1 MRGVGGLEI
10 LSGLRARFHGS
21 LRFKLLALALGPLL
35 VAVPILIGILA
46 GWGAVYYDRLLIT
59 KVQSDLA
66 VAHGYFEQVKEGVGR
81 RVETLAGSERLAR
94 TLRER
99 PGAAALGEHLR
110 EMRQQL
116 RVDFL
121 ILLDSNGRVRAA
133 SGGPALGSDYT
144 GWEVVR
150 RALSGHAETE
160 VDILDAARLAT
171 IDPALAERA
180 RTPLIATRNAQATER
195 SEETRGMVMHAAAPV
210 VSAAREGGASAG
222 VLVGGLLLN
231 KNLDIVDRIND
242 IVYPEGALPLGS
254 VGTAT
259 LFLDDVRIATNVR
272 LFENVRA
279 IGTRVSAAVRH
290 TALDLGRTWLDRA
303 FVVNDWYVSAYEP
316 IMDGRGRRVG
326 MLYVGFLEAPFQHA
340 RQLALAAVA
349 LLFVLTVVVAAFVS
363 LRLARHVSQPVE
375 RMHGTMSAIESGQT
389 EARVGAHLPDLA
401 EADEL
406 DELAAHFDR
415 LLDRL
420 AEQTEAL
427 QRWGRELDSKV
438 AERTQELALTNQTLR
453 SAQQRLVMSEKLAA
467 IGQLAAGVAHEVN
480 NPVAVIQGNLD
491 VLRETL
497 GNAAEPAMPEIRL
510 IQDQVFRIRLIV
522 TKLLQFARPA
532 EYAGYLEPVRLDQV
546 VQDSLVLVAHQMK
559 KASIVVIQE
568 MQATRTVSVNRNE
581 LQQVLINLIVNA
593 LQAMPGGGTLRLT
606 SGDREEGGIKGGFVA
621 VGDSGPGIAPEDRER
636 LFDPFFTTK
645 TSDGTGLGLWVSL
658 GLVQRYGGRI
668 DVASPRSGIPGTQ
681 GECPSSGGS
690 VFTVW
695 LPHETQAE
703 AQAA

>member
-1 MRGVGGLEI
+1 VGGLGI
-10 LSGLRARFHGS
+10 FTGIAARFRGS

-66 VAHGYFEQVKEGVGR
+66 VAHGYFDQVREGVGR

-94 TLRER
+94 ALRER
-99 PGAAALGEHLR
+99 PGAAALSELLR
-110 EMRQQL
+110 EMQQQL
-116 RVDFL
+116 KIDFL

-133 SGGPALGSDYT
+133 TGGPAIGSSYSE
-144 GWEVVR
+144 WEVVR

-160 VDILDAARLAT
+160 VDILDAVQLAV
-171 IDPALAERA
+171 IDPALTEKA
-180 RTPLIATRNAQATER
+180 RTPLIATRNAQVTQR
-195 SEETRGMVMHAAAPV
+195 NEETRGMVMHAAAPIASV
-210 VSAAREGGASAG
+210 TREGGASAG

-231 KNLDIVDRIND
+231 KNLEFVDRIND

-279 IGTRVSAAVRH
+279 IGTRVSAEVRH
-290 TALDLGRTWLDRA
+290 TVLDLGRTWLDRA

-316 IMDGRGRRVG
+316 VIDSRGKRVG
-326 MLYVGFLEAPFQHA
+326 MLYVGFLEGPFQHA

-349 LLFVLTVVVAAFVS
+349 LLFVLTVAVAAFVS
-363 LRLARHVSQPVE
+363 LRLARHVSRPVE

-389 EARVGAHLPDLA
+389 EARVGTHLPDLA
-401 EADEL
+401 GADEL
-406 DELAAHFDR
+406 AELAAHFDR

-420 AEQTEAL
+420 ETQTDAL
-427 QRWGRELDSKV
+427 QRWGSELDSKV
-438 AERTQELALTNQTLR
+438 AERTQELAAANQTLR

-467 IGQLAAGVAHEVN
+467 IGQLAAGVAHEIN

-497 GNAAEPAMPEIRL
+497 GDAADPAMPEIRL

-559 KASIVVIQE
+559 KTSVAVMQE
-568 MQATRTVSVNRNE
+568 MHATRPVSVNRNE
-581 LQQVLINLIVNA
+581 LQQVLINLFVNA
-593 LQAMPGGGTLRLT
+593 LQAMPEGGTLLLA
-606 SGDREEGGIKGGFVA
+606 SGDREEGGVRGGFVSVA
-621 VGDSGPGIAPEDRER
+621 DSGPGIAPHDRER

-668 DVASPRSGIPGTQ
+668 DVDCPPG
-681 GECPSSGGS
+681 GGS

-695 LPHETQAE
+695 LPNE
-703 AQAA
+703 AQAETAAAGTA

>member
-1 MRGVGGLEI
+1 VGGLGI
-10 LSGLRARFHGS
+10 FTGIAARFRGS

-66 VAHGYFEQVKEGVGR
+66 VAHGYFDQVREGVGR

-94 TLRER
+94 ALRER
-99 PGAAALGEHLR
+99 PGAAALSELLR
-110 EMRQQL
+110 EMQQQL
-116 RVDFL
+116 KIDFL

-133 SGGPALGSDYT
+133 TGGPAPGSSYAE
-144 GWEVVR
+144 WEVVR

-160 VDILDAARLAT
+160 VDILDAVQLAV
-171 IDPALAERA
+171 IDPALTEKA
-180 RTPLIATRNAQATER
+180 RTPLIATRNAQATQR
-195 SEETRGMVMHAAAPV
+195 NEETRGMVMHAAAPIASV
-210 VSAAREGGASAG
+210 IREGGASAG

-231 KNLDIVDRIND
+231 KNLEFVDRIND

-279 IGTRVSAAVRH
+279 IGTRVSAEVRH
-290 TALDLGRTWLDRA
+290 TVLDLGRTWLDRA

-316 IMDGRGRRVG
+316 VIDSRGKRVG
-326 MLYVGFLEAPFQHA
+326 MLYVGFLEGPFQHA

-349 LLFVLTVVVAAFVS
+349 LLFVLTVAVAAFVS

-389 EARVGAHLPDLA
+389 AARVGIDLPDLA
-401 EADEL
+401 DADEL
-406 DELAAHFDR
+406 AELAAHFDR

-420 AEQTEAL
+420 AAQTDAL
-427 QRWGRELDSKV
+427 QRWGSELDSKV
-438 AERTQELALTNQTLR
+438 AERTQELATANQTLR
-453 SAQQRLVMSEKLAA
+453 SAQQRLVMAEKLAA
-467 IGQLAAGVAHEVN
+467 IGQLAAGVAHEIN

-497 GNAAEPAMPEIRL
+497 GDAAEPAMPEIRL

-559 KASIVVIQE
+559 KTSVAVMQE
-568 MQATRTVSVNRNE
+568 MHATRPVSVNRNE

-593 LQAMPGGGTLRLT
+593 LQAMPEGGTLLLA
-606 SGDREEGGIKGGFVA
+606 SGDREEGGISGGFVA

-668 DVASPRSGIPGTQ
+668 DSA
-681 GECPSSGGS
+681 CPPTGGS

-695 LPHETQAE
+695 LPNETQAE
-703 AQAA
+703 VATA

>member
-1 MRGVGGLEI
+1 VRGVGGLGI
-10 LSGLRARFHGS
+10 FARLGARFRGS

-66 VAHGYFEQVKEGVGR
+66 VAHGYFDQVKEGVGR

-94 TLRER
+94 ALRER
-99 PGAAALGEHLR
+99 PGAAALGELLR
-110 EMRQQL
+110 EMQQQL
-116 RVDFL
+116 KIDFL
-121 ILLDSNGRVRAA
+121 ILLDGNGQVRAA
-133 SGGPALGSDYT
+133 SAGPAPGRDYST
-144 GWEVVR
+144 WTIAR
-150 RALSGHAETE
+150 RALAGHAETE
-160 VDILDAARLAT
+160 VDILDAAQLAA
-171 IDPALAERA
+171 IDPALSERA
-180 RTPLIATRNAQATER
+180 RTPLIATRNAQATQR
-195 SEETRGMVMHAAAPV
+195 KEETSGMVMHAAAPID
-210 VSAAREGGASAG
+210 SSLREGGTSAG

-231 KNLDIVDRIND
+231 KNLDFVDRIND
-242 IVYPEGALPLGS
+242 IVYPDGALPLGS
-254 VGTAT
+254 LGTAT

-290 TALDLGRTWLDRA
+290 TVLDLGRTWLDRA

-316 IMDGRGRRVG
+316 IIDSRGKRVG
-326 MLYVGFLEAPFQHA
+326 MLYVGYLEAPFQHA

-349 LLFVLTVVVAAFVS
+349 LLFVLTVIAAAFVS
-363 LRLARHVSQPVE
+363 LRLARHVSQPVT
-375 RMHGTMSAIESGQT
+375 RMHSTMNAIESGRV
-389 EARVGAHLPDLA
+389 EARVGADLA
-401 EADEL
+401 DPADADEL
-406 DELAAHFDR
+406 AELAAHFDR

-420 AEQTEAL
+420 AEQTDAL

-438 AERTQELALTNQTLR
+438 AERTEELAAANQTLR

-467 IGQLAAGVAHEVN
+467 IGQLAAGVAHEIN

-497 GNAAEPAMPEIRL
+497 GAAAEPAMGEIRL

-532 EYAGYLEPVRLDQV
+532 EYAGYLEPVNLDQV
-546 VQDSLVLVAHQMK
+546 VQDSLVLVAHQTK
-559 KASIVVIQE
+559 KSSVEVVQE
-568 MQATRTVSVNRNE
+568 MHATRPVTINRNE

-593 LQAMPGGGTLRLT
+593 LQAMPEGGALLLV
-606 SGDREEGGIKGGFVA
+606 SGDRDENGISGGFVA
-621 VGDSGPGIAPEDRER
+621 VADSGPGIAPQDRER

-668 DVASPRSGIPGTQ
+668 DVD
-681 GECPSSGGS
+681 CPPSGGS

-695 LPHETQAE
+695 LPNETPAN
-703 AQAA
+703 

>member
-1 MRGVGGLEI
+1 MRRVGGLGI
-10 LSGLRARFHGS
+10 LSGIAARFRGS

-46 GWGAVYYDRLLIT
+46 GWAAVYYDRLLIT

-66 VAHGYFEQVKEGVGR
+66 VAHGYMEQVKEGVGR
-81 RVETLAGSERLAR
+81 RVETLAVSERLAR
-94 TLRER
+94 ALRER
-99 PGAAALGEHLR
+99 WGAAALGELLR
-110 EMRQQL
+110 EMQQ
-116 RVDFL
+116 RRKVDFL
-121 ILLDSNGRVRAA
+121 ILLDSSGRVQAA
-133 SGGPALGSDYT
+133 SGGPAPGSAYIE
-144 GWEVVR
+144 WEVVR
-150 RALSGHAETE
+150 RALAGHAEAE
-160 VDILDAARLAT
+160 VDILDPAQLDAIDLALT
-171 IDPALAERA
+171 AKA
-180 RTPLIATRNAQATER
+180 RTPLIATRNAQFTR
-195 SEETRGMVMHAAAPV
+195 RDEETRGMVIHAAAPV
-210 VSAAREGGASAG
+210 GFSAREGGGGSH

-231 KNLDIVDRIND
+231 KNLEFVDRINE
-242 IVYPEGALPLGS
+242 IVYPDGALPLGS
-254 VGTAT
+254 LGTAT

-279 IGTRVSAAVRH
+279 IGTRVSAAVRY
-290 TALDLGRTWLDRA
+290 TVLEQGRTWLDRA

-316 IMDGRGRRVG
+316 IADSRGKRVG
-326 MLYVGFLEAPFQHA
+326 MLYVGFLEQPFQQA
-340 RQLALAAVA
+340 RWLALGAVA
-349 LLFVLTVVVAAFVS
+349 LLFVLTVAVAAFVS
-363 LRLARHVSQPVE
+363 LRLARHVSRPVE

-389 EARVGAHLPDLA
+389 EARVGAHLPDLVG
-401 EADEL
+401 EDEL
-406 DELAAHFDR
+406 AELAAHFDR

-420 AEQTEAL
+420 ELQTDAL
-427 QRWGRELDSKV
+427 QRWASELDSKV
-438 AERTQELALTNQTLR
+438 AERTQELAAANQTLR

-467 IGQLAAGVAHEVN
+467 IGQLAAGVAHEIN

-497 GNAAEPAMPEIRL
+497 GDAAEPALPEIRL

-532 EYAGYLEPVRLDQV
+532 EYVGYLEPVRLDQV

-559 KASIVVIQE
+559 KTNVAVMQE
-568 MQATRTVSVNRNE
+568 MHATRPVTVNRNE

-593 LQAMPGGGTLRLT
+593 LQAMPEGGTLRLA
-606 SGDREEGGIKGGFVA
+606 SGDREEGGVKGGFVA

-668 DVASPRSGIPGTQ
+668 AVACPPG
-681 GECPSSGGS
+681 GGS

-695 LPHETQAE
+695 LPNE
-703 AQAA
+703 AATV

>member
-1 MRGVGGLEI
+1 MRGVGSLGI
-10 LSGLRARFHGS
+10 LARIGARFRSS

-66 VAHGYFEQVKEGVGR
+66 VAHGYFDQVKEGVGR

-94 TLRER
+94 ALRER
-99 PGAAALGEHLR
+99 PDTAALGELLR
-110 EMRQQL
+110 EMQQQL
-116 RVDFL
+116 KIDFL
-121 ILLDSNGRVRAA
+121 ILLDGNGQVRAA
-133 SGGPALGSDYT
+133 SNGPAPGRDYST
-144 GWEVVR
+144 WPIAR
-150 RALSGHAETE
+150 RALAGHAETE
-160 VDILDAARLAT
+160 VDILDAAQLAA
-171 IDPALAERA
+171 IDPTLTEKA
-180 RTPLIATRNAQATER
+180 RTPLIATRNAQVTQR
-195 SEETRGMVMHAAAPV
+195 KEETGGMVMHAAAPI
-210 VSAAREGGASAG
+210 ATGTRAGDAG

-231 KNLDIVDRIND
+231 KNLDFVDRIND

-254 VGTAT
+254 LGTAT

-290 TALDLGRTWLDRA
+290 TVLDLGHTWLDRA

-316 IMDGRGRRVG
+316 IIDSHGKRVG
-326 MLYVGFLEAPFQHA
+326 MLYVGFLEEPFQHA
-340 RQLALAAVA
+340 RQLALAAVG
-349 LLFVLTVVVAAFVS
+349 LLFVLAVIVAAFVS
-363 LRLARHVSQPVE
+363 LRLARHVAHPVE
-375 RMHGTMSAIESGQT
+375 RMHGTMSAIESGQAA
-389 EARVGAHLPDLA
+389 ARVGLPHPA

-406 DELAAHFDR
+406 AELAAHFDR

-438 AERTQELALTNQTLR
+438 AERTKELAAANQTLR

-467 IGQLAAGVAHEVN
+467 IGQLAAGVAHEIN

-497 GNAAEPAMPEIRL
+497 GAAAEPAMDEIRL

-532 EYAGYLEPVRLDQV
+532 EYVGYLEPVRLDQV

-559 KASIVVIQE
+559 KTSVAVTQE
-568 MQATRTVSVNRNE
+568 MQATRTVTTNRNE
-581 LQQVLINLIVNA
+581 LQQVLINLMVNA
-593 LQAMPGGGTLRLT
+593 LQAMPEGGTLRLIT
-606 SGDREEGGIKGGFVA
+606 GDREENGVSGGFVA
-621 VGDSGPGIAPEDRER
+621 VADSGPGIAPQDRER

-645 TSDGTGLGLWVSL
+645 TSDGTGLGLWVSHD
-658 GLVQRYGGRI
+658 LVQRYGGRI
-668 DVASPRSGIPGTQ
+668 DVD
-681 GECPSSGGS
+681 CPPSGGS

-695 LPHETQAE
+695 LPNDAV
-703 AQAA
+703 AA

>member
-1 MRGVGGLEI
+1 VLGVGGLGI
-10 LSGLRARFHGS
+10 FTGIAARFRGS

-66 VAHGYFEQVKEGVGR
+66 VAHGYFDQVREGVGR

-94 TLRER
+94 ALRER
-99 PGAAALGEHLR
+99 PAAAALSELLR
-110 EMRQQL
+110 EMQQQL
-116 RVDFL
+116 KIDFL

-133 SGGPALGSDYT
+133 TGRLAPGSGYAQ
-144 GWEVVR
+144 WEVVR
-150 RALSGHAETE
+150 RALAGHAETE
-160 VDILDAARLAT
+160 VDILDAVQLAV
-171 IDPALAERA
+171 IDPALTEKA
-180 RTPLIATRNAQATER
+180 RTPLIATRNAQATQR
-195 SEETRGMVMHAAAPV
+195 NEETRGMVMHAAAPIASV
-210 VSAAREGGASAG
+210 TRDGSASAG

-231 KNLDIVDRIND
+231 KNLEFVDRIND

-279 IGTRVSAAVRH
+279 IGTRVSAEVRH
-290 TALDLGRTWLDRA
+290 TVLDLGRTWLDRA

-316 IMDGRGRRVG
+316 VIDSRGKRVG
-326 MLYVGFLEAPFQHA
+326 MLYVGFLEGPFQHA

-349 LLFVLTVVVAAFVS
+349 LLFVLTVAVAAFVS

-389 EARVGAHLPDLA
+389 EARVGTHLPDLVG
-401 EADEL
+401 ADEL
-406 DELAAHFDR
+406 AELAAHFDR

-420 AEQTEAL
+420 EAQTDAL
-427 QRWGRELDSKV
+427 QRWGSELDSKV
-438 AERTQELALTNQTLR
+438 AERTQELATANQTLR

-467 IGQLAAGVAHEVN
+467 IGQLAAGVAHEIN

-497 GNAAEPAMPEIRL
+497 GDAAEPAMPEIRL

-559 KASIVVIQE
+559 KTSVAVMQE
-568 MQATRTVSVNRNE
+568 MHATRPVSVNRNE

-593 LQAMPGGGTLRLT
+593 LQAMPAGGTLLLA
-606 SGDREEGGIKGGFVA
+606 SGDREESGIKGGFVA
-621 VGDSGPGIAPEDRER
+621 VADSGPGITPEDRER

-668 DVASPRSGIPGTQ
+668 DAA
-681 GECPSSGGS
+681 CPPAGGS

-695 LPHETQAE
+695 LPNETPAE
-703 AQAA
+703 AAAA

>member
-1 MRGVGGLEI
+1 VRRVGSLGI
-10 LSGLRARFHGS
+10 FTGIAARFRGS

-66 VAHGYFEQVKEGVGR
+66 VAHGYFDQVREGVGR

-94 TLRER
+94 ALRER
-99 PGAAALGEHLR
+99 PGPAALSELLR
-110 EMRQQL
+110 EMQQQL
-116 RVDFL
+116 KIDFL

-133 SGGPALGSDYT
+133 TGGPAIGSTYS

-160 VDILDAARLAT
+160 VDILDAVQLAV
-171 IDPALAERA
+171 IDPALTEKA
-180 RTPLIATRNAQATER
+180 RTPLIATRNAQATQR
-195 SEETRGMVMHAAAPV
+195 NEETRGMVMHAAAPIASV
-210 VSAAREGGASAG
+210 TREGGAGAG

-231 KNLDIVDRIND
+231 KNLEFVDRIND

-254 VGTAT
+254 LGTAT

-279 IGTRVSAAVRH
+279 IGTRVSAEVRN
-290 TALDLGRTWLDRA
+290 TVLEQGRTWLDRA

-316 IMDGRGRRVG
+316 VVDSRGKRVG
-326 MLYVGFLEAPFQHA
+326 MLYVGFLEGPFQHA
-340 RQLALAAVA
+340 RQLTLAAVA
-349 LLFVLTVVVAAFVS
+349 LLFVLTVAIAAFVS
-363 LRLARHVSQPVE
+363 LRLARHVSRPVE

-389 EARVGAHLPDLA
+389 EARVGTHLPDLA
-401 EADEL
+401 GADEL
-406 DELAAHFDR
+406 AELAAHFDR

-420 AEQTEAL
+420 EAQTDAL
-427 QRWGRELDSKV
+427 QRWGSELDGKV
-438 AERTQELALTNQTLR
+438 AERTQELATANQTLR

-467 IGQLAAGVAHEVN
+467 IGQLAAGVAHEIN

-497 GNAAEPAMPEIRL
+497 GEAAEPAMPEIRL

-532 EYAGYLEPVRLDQV
+532 EYAGYLEPVALDQV

-559 KASIVVIQE
+559 KTNVAVVQE
-568 MQATRTVSVNRNE
+568 LHATRPVSVNRNE
-581 LQQVLINLIVNA
+581 LQQVLINLMVNA
-593 LQAMPGGGTLRLT
+593 LQAMPEGGTLRLA
-606 SGDREEGGIKGGFVA
+606 SGDREEGGIRGGYVA
-621 VGDSGPGIAPEDRER
+621 VGDSGPGITPEDRER

-668 DVASPRSGIPGTQ
+668 DV
-681 GECPSSGGS
+681 ECPSSGGS

-695 LPHETQAE
+695 LPNET
-703 AQAA
+703 AAGAGAA

>member
-1 MRGVGGLEI
+1 VGSLGI
-10 LSGLRARFHGS
+10 FTGIAARFRGS

-66 VAHGYFEQVKEGVGR
+66 VAHGYFDQVREGVGR

-94 TLRER
+94 ALRER
-99 PGAAALGEHLR
+99 PSAAALSELLR
-110 EMRQQL
+110 EMQQQL
-116 RVDFL
+116 KIDFL

-133 SGGPALGSDYT
+133 TGGPAIGSTYS

-160 VDILDAARLAT
+160 VDILDAVQLAV
-171 IDPALAERA
+171 IDPALTEKA
-180 RTPLIATRNAQATER
+180 RTPLIATRNAQATQR
-195 SEETRGMVMHAAAPV
+195 NEETRGMVMQAAAPIASV
-210 VSAAREGGASAG
+210 TREGGAGAG

-231 KNLDIVDRIND
+231 KNLEFVDRIND

-254 VGTAT
+254 LGTAT

-279 IGTRVSAAVRH
+279 IGTRVSAEVRN
-290 TALDLGRTWLDRA
+290 TVLEQGRTWLDRA

-316 IMDGRGRRVG
+316 VVDSRGKRVG
-326 MLYVGFLEAPFQHA
+326 MLYVGFLEGPFQHA
-340 RQLALAAVA
+340 RQLTLAAVA
-349 LLFVLTVVVAAFVS
+349 LLFVLTVAIAAFVS
-363 LRLARHVSQPVE
+363 LRLARHVSRPVE

-389 EARVGAHLPDLA
+389 EARVGTHLPDLA
-401 EADEL
+401 GADEL
-406 DELAAHFDR
+406 AELAAHFDR

-420 AEQTEAL
+420 EAQTDAL
-427 QRWGRELDSKV
+427 QRWGSELDGKV
-438 AERTQELALTNQTLR
+438 AERTQELATANQTLR

-467 IGQLAAGVAHEVN
+467 IGQLAAGVAHEIN

-497 GNAAEPAMPEIRL
+497 GEAAEPAMPEIRL

-532 EYAGYLEPVRLDQV
+532 EYAGYLEPVALDQV

-559 KASIVVIQE
+559 KTNVAVVQE
-568 MQATRTVSVNRNE
+568 LHATRPVSVNRNE
-581 LQQVLINLIVNA
+581 LQQVLINLMVNA
-593 LQAMPGGGTLRLT
+593 LQAMPEGGTLRLA
-606 SGDREEGGIKGGFVA
+606 SGDREEGGIRGGYVA
-621 VGDSGPGIAPEDRER
+621 VGDSGPGITPEDRER

-668 DVASPRSGIPGTQ
+668 DV
-681 GECPSSGGS
+681 ECPSSGGS

-695 LPHETQAE
+695 LPNETAAE
-703 AQAA
+703 AGSA

>member
-1 MRGVGGLEI
+1 MRGVGGLGI
-10 LSGLRARFHGS
+10 FRGIAARFRGS

-35 VAVPILIGILA
+35 VAVPILIGILV

-66 VAHGYFEQVKEGVGR
+66 VAHGYFDQVKEGVGR
-81 RVETLAGSERLAR
+81 RVESLAGSERLAR
-94 TLRER
+94 ALRER
-99 PGAAALGEHLR
+99 PGAAALSELLR
-110 EMRQQL
+110 EMQQQL
-116 RVDFL
+116 RIDFL
-121 ILLDSNGRVRAA
+121 ILLDGNGRVRAA
-133 SGGPALGSDYT
+133 TGGPVPGSSYAE
-144 GWEVVR
+144 WEIVR
-150 RALSGHAETE
+150 RALAGHAETE
-160 VDILDAARLAT
+160 VDILDAVQLAV
-171 IDPALAERA
+171 IDPTLTEKA
-180 RTPLIATRNAQATER
+180 RTPLIATRNAQATQR
-195 SEETRGMVMHAAAPV
+195 NEETRGMVMHAAAPIAS
-210 VSAAREGGASAG
+210 VSREGGAG

-231 KNLDIVDRIND
+231 KNLEFVDRIND
-242 IVYPEGALPLGS
+242 IVYPEGSLPLGS

-290 TALDLGRTWLDRA
+290 TVLDEGRTWLDRA

-316 IMDGRGRRVG
+316 IKDSFGRRVG
-326 MLYVGFLEAPFQHA
+326 MLYVGYLEEPFQHA
-340 RQLALAAVA
+340 RQLTLAAVA
-349 LLFVLTVVVAAFVS
+349 LLFVLTVVAAAFVS
-363 LRLARHVSQPVE
+363 LRLARHVSQPVA
-375 RMHGTMSAIESGQT
+375 RMHGTMSAIESGET
-389 EARVGAHLPDLA
+389 EARVGKHPPDLA
-401 EADEL
+401 GEDEL
-406 DELAAHFDR
+406 AELAAHFDR

-420 AEQTEAL
+420 AAQTEAL
-427 QRWGRELDSKV
+427 QRWGSELDGKV
-438 AERTQELALTNQTLR
+438 AERTQELAAANQTLR

-467 IGQLAAGVAHEVN
+467 IGQLAAGVAHEIN

-497 GNAAEPAMPEIRL
+497 GDAAEPAMAEIRL

-532 EYAGYLEPVRLDQV
+532 EYAGYLEPVVLDQV

-559 KASIVVIQE
+559 KTSVAVMQE
-568 MQATRTVSVNRNE
+568 LHATRPVTVNRNE
-581 LQQVLINLIVNA
+581 LQQVLINLMVNA
-593 LQAMPGGGTLRLT
+593 LQAMPEGGTLLLA
-606 SGDREEGGIKGGFVA
+606 SGDREEGGVRGGFVA
-621 VGDSGPGIAPEDRER
+621 VGDSGPGIAAEIRER

-668 DVASPRSGIPGTQ
+668 DV
-681 GECPSSGGS
+681 ECPSSGGS

-695 LPHETQAE
+695 LPNE

>member
-1 MRGVGGLEI
+1 MRGVGGLGI
-10 LSGLRARFHGS
+10 FRGIAARFRGS

-35 VAVPILIGILA
+35 VAVPILIGILV

-66 VAHGYFEQVKEGVGR
+66 VAHGYFDQVKEGVGR
-81 RVETLAGSERLAR
+81 RVESLAGSERLAR
-94 TLRER
+94 ALRER
-99 PGAAALGEHLR
+99 PGAAALSELLR
-110 EMRQQL
+110 EMQQQL
-116 RVDFL
+116 RIDFL
-121 ILLDSNGRVRAA
+121 ILLDGNGRVRAA
-133 SGGPALGSDYT
+133 TGGPVPGSSYAE
-144 GWEVVR
+144 WEIVR
-150 RALSGHAETE
+150 RALAGHAETE
-160 VDILDAARLAT
+160 VDILDAVQLAV
-171 IDPALAERA
+171 IDPTLTEKA
-180 RTPLIATRNAQATER
+180 RTPLIATRNAQATQR
-195 SEETRGMVMHAAAPV
+195 NEETRGMVMHAAAPIAS
-210 VSAAREGGASAG
+210 VSREGGAG

-231 KNLDIVDRIND
+231 KNLEFVDRIND
-242 IVYPEGALPLGS
+242 IVYPEGSLPLGS

-290 TALDLGRTWLDRA
+290 TVLDEGRTWLDRA

-316 IMDGRGRRVG
+316 IKDSFGRRVG
-326 MLYVGFLEAPFQHA
+326 MLYVGYLEEPFQHA
-340 RQLALAAVA
+340 RQLTLAAVA
-349 LLFVLTVVVAAFVS
+349 LLFVLTVVAAAFVS
-363 LRLARHVSQPVE
+363 LRLARHVSQPVA
-375 RMHGTMSAIESGQT
+375 RMHGTMSAIESGET
-389 EARVGAHLPDLA
+389 EARVGKHPPDLA
-401 EADEL
+401 GEDEL
-406 DELAAHFDR
+406 AELAAHFDR

-420 AEQTEAL
+420 AAQTEAL
-427 QRWGRELDSKV
+427 QRWGSELDGKV
-438 AERTQELALTNQTLR
+438 AERTQELAAANQTLR

-467 IGQLAAGVAHEVN
+467 IGQLAAGVAHEIN

-497 GNAAEPAMPEIRL
+497 GDAAEPAMPEIRL

-532 EYAGYLEPVRLDQV
+532 EYAGYLEPVALDQV

-559 KASIVVIQE
+559 KTSVAVMQE
-568 MQATRTVSVNRNE
+568 LHATRPVTVNRNE
-581 LQQVLINLIVNA
+581 LQQVLINLMVNA
-593 LQAMPGGGTLRLT
+593 LQAMPEGGTLLLA
-606 SGDREEGGIKGGFVA
+606 SGDREEGGVRGGFVA
-621 VGDSGPGIAPEDRER
+621 VGDSGPGIAAEIRER

-668 DVASPRSGIPGTQ
+668 DV
-681 GECPSSGGS
+681 ECPSSGGS

-695 LPHETQAE
+695 LPNE

>member
-1 MRGVGGLEI
+1 MRGVGGLGI
-10 LSGLRARFHGS
+10 LARLGARFRNS
-21 LRFKLLALALGPLL
+21 LRFRLLALALGPLL

-66 VAHGYFEQVKEGVGR
+66 VAHGYFNQVKEGVGR

-94 TLRER
+94 ALRER
-99 PGAAALGEHLR
+99 PDTAALVELLR
-110 EMRQQL
+110 EMQQQL
-116 RVDFL
+116 KIDFL
-121 ILLDSNGRVRAA
+121 ILLDGNGQVRAA
-133 SGGPALGSDYT
+133 SNGPAPGRDYT
-144 GWEVVR
+144 AWPIAR
-150 RALSGHAETE
+150 RALAGHAETE
-160 VDILDAARLAT
+160 VDILDAAQLAA
-171 IDPALAERA
+171 IDPALTEKA
-180 RTPLIATRNAQATER
+180 RTPLIATRNAQVTQR
-195 SEETRGMVMHAAAPV
+195 KEETGGMVMHAAAPI
-210 VSAAREGGASAG
+210 ATGTRAGDAG

-231 KNLDIVDRIND
+231 KNLDFVDRIND

-254 VGTAT
+254 LGTAT

-290 TALDLGRTWLDRA
+290 TVLDLGHTWLDRA

-316 IMDGRGRRVG
+316 IIDSRGKRVG
-326 MLYVGFLEAPFQHA
+326 MLYVGFLEEPFQHA

-349 LLFVLTVVVAAFVS
+349 LLFVLAVIVAAFVS
-363 LRLARHVSQPVE
+363 LRLARHVAQPVE
-375 RMHGTMSAIESGQT
+375 RMHGTMSAIESGQA
-389 EARVGAHLPDLA
+389 EARVGPPHPA

-406 DELAAHFDR
+406 AELAAHFDR

-438 AERTQELALTNQTLR
+438 AERTGELAAANQTLR

-467 IGQLAAGVAHEVN
+467 IGQLAAGVAHEIN

-497 GNAAEPAMPEIRL
+497 GAAAEPAMDEIRL

-532 EYAGYLEPVRLDQV
+532 EYVGYLEPVNLDQV

-559 KASIVVIQE
+559 KTSVEVTQE
-568 MQATRTVSVNRNE
+568 MQATRTVTINRNE
-581 LQQVLINLIVNA
+581 LQQVLINLMVNA
-593 LQAMPGGGTLRLT
+593 LQAMPEGGTLRLT
-606 SGDREEGGIKGGFVA
+606 TGDREENGVSGGFVA
-621 VGDSGPGIAPEDRER
+621 VADSGPGVAPQDRER

-645 TSDGTGLGLWVSL
+645 TSDGTGLGLWVSHD
-658 GLVQRYGGRI
+658 LVQRYGGRI
-668 DVASPRSGIPGTQ
+668 DVD
-681 GECPSSGGS
+681 CPPSGGS

-695 LPHETQAE
+695 LPNDAV
-703 AQAA
+703 AA

>member
-1 MRGVGGLEI
+1 MRGVGGLGI
-10 LSGLRARFHGS
+10 FARLGARFRSS

-66 VAHGYFEQVKEGVGR
+66 VAHGYFDQVKEGVGR

-94 TLRER
+94 ALRER
-99 PGAAALGEHLR
+99 PGPVALGELLR
-110 EMRQQL
+110 EMQQQL
-116 RVDFL
+116 KIDFL
-121 ILLDSNGRVRAA
+121 ILLDGNGQVRAA
-133 SGGPALGSDYT
+133 SNGPAPGGDYST
-144 GWEVVR
+144 WPIAR
-150 RALSGHAETE
+150 RALAGHAETE
-160 VDILDAARLAT
+160 VDILDAAQLSA
-171 IDPALAERA
+171 IDPALTAKA
-180 RTPLIATRNAQATER
+180 RTPLIATRNAQVTQR
-195 SEETRGMVMHAAAPV
+195 KEETGGMVMHAAAPI
-210 VSAAREGGASAG
+210 ATGTRTGDAG

-231 KNLDIVDRIND
+231 KNLDFVDRIND

-254 VGTAT
+254 LGTAT

-290 TALDLGRTWLDRA
+290 TVLDLGHTWLDRA

-316 IMDGRGRRVG
+316 IIDSRGKRVG
-326 MLYVGFLEAPFQHA
+326 MLYVGFLEQPFQHA

-349 LLFVLTVVVAAFVS
+349 LLFVLTVIAAAFVS
-363 LRLARHVSQPVE
+363 LRLARHVSQPVT
-375 RMHGTMSAIESGQT
+375 RMHGTMNAIESGQI
-389 EARVGAHLPDLA
+389 EARVGADLTDPA
-401 EADEL
+401 DADEL
-406 DELAAHFDR
+406 AELAAHFDR

-438 AERTQELALTNQTLR
+438 AERTEELAAANQTLR

-467 IGQLAAGVAHEVN
+467 IGQLAAGVAHEIN

-497 GNAAEPAMPEIRL
+497 GAAAEPAMGEIRL

-532 EYAGYLEPVRLDQV
+532 EYAGYLEPVSLDQV

-559 KASIVVIQE
+559 KSSVEVLQE
-568 MQATRTVSVNRNE
+568 MHATRPVTINRNE

-593 LQAMPGGGTLRLT
+593 LQAMPEGGTLRLT
-606 SGDREEGGIKGGFVA
+606 TGDREENGISGGFVA
-621 VGDSGPGIAPEDRER
+621 VVDSGPGIAPQDRER

-668 DVASPRSGIPGTQ
+668 DVD
-681 GECPSSGGS
+681 CPPSGGS

-695 LPHETQAE
+695 LPNDAV
-703 AQAA
+703 AA

>member
-1 MRGVGGLEI
+1 MGGLAI
-10 LSGLRARFHGS
+10 FSRLRARFRGS

-81 RVETLAGSERLAR
+81 RIETLAGSERLAR

-99 PGAAALGEHLR
+99 PGATALGEHLR

-121 ILLDSNGRVRAA
+121 ILLDNNGRVRAA
-133 SGGPALGSDYT
+133 SGGPVSGSDYT

-150 RALSGHAETE
+150 RALAGRADTE
-160 VDILDAARLAT
+160 VDILDADRMAA

-180 RTPLIATRNAQATER
+180 RTPLIATRNALATQR
-195 SEETRGMVMHAAAPV
+195 NEETRGMVMHAAAPIA
-210 VSAAREGGASAG
+210 SAAREGGASAG

-231 KNLDIVDRIND
+231 KNLDIVDRINE

-316 IMDGRGRRVG
+316 IVDSRGQRVG
-326 MLYVGFLEAPFQHA
+326 MLYVGFLEAPFQQA
-340 RQLALAAVA
+340 RKFALGAVGLLFMLAVA
-349 LLFVLTVVVAAFVS
+349 VAAFVS

-375 RMHGTMSAIESGQT
+375 RMHGTMSAIEAGQT
-389 EARVGAHLPDLA
+389 EARVGAGLADLT

-406 DELAAHFDR
+406 AELAAHFDR

-420 AEQTEAL
+420 AEQTDAL
-427 QRWGRELDSKV
+427 QRWGSELDSKV
-438 AERTQELALTNQTLR
+438 AARTAELAAANQTLR

-467 IGQLAAGVAHEVN
+467 IGQLAAGVAHEIN

-497 GNAAEPAMPEIRL
+497 GAAAEPAMAEIRL
-510 IQDQVFRIRLIV
+510 IQDQVYRIRLIV

-546 VQDSLVLVAHQMK
+546 VQDSLVLVAHQLK
-559 KASIVVIQE
+559 KTCVEVVQV
-568 MQATRTVSVNRNE
+568 MQATRPVTINRNE

-593 LQAMPGGGTLRLT
+593 LQAMPDGGTLLLT
-606 SGDREEGGIKGGFVA
+606 TGDREENGIMGGFVA
-621 VGDSGPGIAPEDRER
+621 VADSGLGIAPEIRER

-658 GLVQRYGGRI
+658 GLVQRYEGRI
-668 DVASPRSGIPGTQ
+668 DVTCPPG
-681 GECPSSGGS
+681 GGS
-690 VFTVW
+690 MFTVW
-695 LPHETQAE
+695 LPHETAAETPAE
-703 AQAA
+703 APAEA

>member
-1 MRGVGGLEI
+1 MRRVGSLGI
-10 LSGLRARFHGS
+10 FTGIAARFRGS

-66 VAHGYFEQVKEGVGR
+66 VAHGYFDQVREGVGR

-94 TLRER
+94 ALRER
-99 PGAAALGEHLR
+99 PGPAALSELLR
-110 EMRQQL
+110 EMQQQL
-116 RVDFL
+116 KIDFL

-133 SGGPALGSDYT
+133 TGGPAIGSTYS

-160 VDILDAARLAT
+160 VDILDAVQLAV
-171 IDPALAERA
+171 IDPALTEKA
-180 RTPLIATRNAQATER
+180 RTPLIATRNAQATQR
-195 SEETRGMVMHAAAPV
+195 NEETRGMVMHAAAPIASV
-210 VSAAREGGASAG
+210 TREGGAGAG

-231 KNLDIVDRIND
+231 KNLEFVDRIND

-254 VGTAT
+254 LGTAT

-279 IGTRVSAAVRH
+279 IGTRVSAEVRN
-290 TALDLGRTWLDRA
+290 TVLEQGRTWLDRA

-316 IMDGRGRRVG
+316 VVDSRGKRVG
-326 MLYVGFLEAPFQHA
+326 MLYVGFLEGPFQHA
-340 RQLALAAVA
+340 RQLTLAAVA
-349 LLFVLTVVVAAFVS
+349 LLFVLTVAIAAFVS
-363 LRLARHVSQPVE
+363 LRLARHVSRPVE

-389 EARVGAHLPDLA
+389 EARVGTHLPDLA
-401 EADEL
+401 GADEL
-406 DELAAHFDR
+406 AELAAHFDR

-420 AEQTEAL
+420 EAQTDAL
-427 QRWGRELDSKV
+427 QRWGSELDGKV
-438 AERTQELALTNQTLR
+438 AERTQELATANQTLR

-467 IGQLAAGVAHEVN
+467 IGQLAAGVAHEIN

-497 GNAAEPAMPEIRL
+497 GEAAEPAMPEIRL

-532 EYAGYLEPVRLDQV
+532 EYAGYLEPVALDQV

-559 KASIVVIQE
+559 KTNVAVVQE
-568 MQATRTVSVNRNE
+568 LHATRPVSVNRNE
-581 LQQVLINLIVNA
+581 LQQVLINLMVNA
-593 LQAMPGGGTLRLT
+593 LQAMPEGGTLRLA
-606 SGDREEGGIKGGFVA
+606 SGDREEGGIRGGYVA
-621 VGDSGPGIAPEDRER
+621 VGDSGPGITPEDRER

-668 DVASPRSGIPGTQ
+668 DV
-681 GECPSSGGS
+681 ECPSSGGS

-695 LPHETQAE
+695 LPNET
-703 AQAA
+703 AAGAGAA

>member
-1 MRGVGGLEI
+1 VRRVGSLGI
-10 LSGLRARFHGS
+10 FTGIAARFRGS

-66 VAHGYFEQVKEGVGR
+66 VAHGYFDQVREGVGR

-94 TLRER
+94 ALRER
-99 PGAAALGEHLR
+99 PSAAALSELLR
-110 EMRQQL
+110 EMQQQL
-116 RVDFL
+116 KIDFL

-133 SGGPALGSDYT
+133 TGGPAIGSTYS

-160 VDILDAARLAT
+160 VDILDAVQLAV
-171 IDPALAERA
+171 IDPALTEKA
-180 RTPLIATRNAQATER
+180 RTPLIATRNAQATQR
-195 SEETRGMVMHAAAPV
+195 NEETRGMVMQAAAPIASV
-210 VSAAREGGASAG
+210 TREGGAGAG

-231 KNLDIVDRIND
+231 KNLEFVDRIND

-254 VGTAT
+254 LGTAT

-279 IGTRVSAAVRH
+279 IGTRVSAEVRN
-290 TALDLGRTWLDRA
+290 TVLEQGRTWLDRA

-316 IMDGRGRRVG
+316 VVDSRGKRVG
-326 MLYVGFLEAPFQHA
+326 MLYVGFLEGPFQHA
-340 RQLALAAVA
+340 RQLTLAAVA
-349 LLFVLTVVVAAFVS
+349 LLFVLTVAIAAFVS
-363 LRLARHVSQPVE
+363 LRLARHVSRPVE

-389 EARVGAHLPDLA
+389 EARVGTHLPDLA
-401 EADEL
+401 GADEL
-406 DELAAHFDR
+406 AELAAHFDR

-420 AEQTEAL
+420 EAQTDAL
-427 QRWGRELDSKV
+427 QRWGSELDGKV
-438 AERTQELALTNQTLR
+438 AERTQELATANQTLR

-467 IGQLAAGVAHEVN
+467 IGQLAAGVAHEIN

-497 GNAAEPAMPEIRL
+497 GEAAEPAMPEIRL

-532 EYAGYLEPVRLDQV
+532 EYAGYLEPVALDQV

-559 KASIVVIQE
+559 KTNVAVVQE
-568 MQATRTVSVNRNE
+568 LHATRPVSVNRNE
-581 LQQVLINLIVNA
+581 LQQVLINLMVNA
-593 LQAMPGGGTLRLT
+593 LQAMPEGGTLRLA
-606 SGDREEGGIKGGFVA
+606 SGDREEGGIRGGYVA
-621 VGDSGPGIAPEDRER
+621 VGDSGPGITPEDRER

-668 DVASPRSGIPGTQ
+668 DV
-681 GECPSSGGS
+681 ECPSSGGS

-695 LPHETQAE
+695 LPNET
-703 AQAA
+703 AAGAGAA

>member
-1 MRGVGGLEI
+1 M
-10 LSGLRARFHGS
+10 LSRLAARFRGS

-46 GWGAVYYDRLLIT
+46 GWGAVYYNRLLIT

-94 TLRER
+94 ALRER
-99 PGAAALGEHLR
+99 PGSPALGRLLR
-110 EMRQQL
+110 EMQRQL
-116 RVDFL
+116 GIDFL
-121 ILLDSNGRVRAA
+121 ILLDANGHVRAA
-133 SGGPALGSDYT
+133 SHGLAQGHDYT
-144 GWEVVR
+144 AWQIAR
-150 RALSGHAETE
+150 RALAGHAETE
-160 VDILDAARLAT
+160 VDVLDAAQLTA

-180 RTPLIATRNAQATER
+180 RTPLIATRNAQITQR
-195 SEETRGMVMHAAAPV
+195 KEETGGMVMHAAAPL
-210 VSAAREGGASAG
+210 ATEREGSAG

-231 KNLDIVDRIND
+231 KNLDFVDRINE
-242 IVYPEGALPLGS
+242 IVYPEGTLPLGS

-279 IGTRVSAAVRH
+279 IGTRVSAAVRY
-290 TALDLGRTWLDRA
+290 AVLDQGHTWLDRA

-316 IMDGRGRRVG
+316 VIDSRGKRVG
-326 MLYVGFLEAPFQHA
+326 MLYVGFLEEPFQHA

-349 LLFVLTVVVAAFVS
+349 LLFVLTVIVAAFVS
-363 LRLARHVSQPVE
+363 LRLARHVSQPVT
-375 RMHGTMSAIESGQT
+375 RMHGTMNAIESGQT
-389 EARVGAHLPDLA
+389 AARVGLDLADPA

-406 DELAAHFDR
+406 AELAAHFDR

-438 AERTQELALTNQTLR
+438 AARTAELAAANQTLR

-467 IGQLAAGVAHEVN
+467 IGQLAAGVAHEIN

-497 GNAAEPAMPEIRL
+497 GPAAEPALDEIRL

-532 EYAGYLEPVRLDQV
+532 EYAGYLEPVNLDQV

-559 KASIVVIQE
+559 KTTVEVTQD
-568 MQATRTVSVNRNE
+568 MRATRPVTINRNE
-581 LQQVLINLIVNA
+581 LQQVLINLMVNA
-593 LQAMPGGGTLRLT
+593 LQAMPEGGTLRLT
-606 SGDREEGGIKGGFVA
+606 SGDSEENGIKGGFVS
-621 VGDSGPGIAPEDRER
+621 VGDSGAGITPQDRER

-645 TSDGTGLGLWVSL
+645 TRDGTGLGLWVSL

-668 DVASPRSGIPGTQ
+668 ELS
-681 GECPSSGGS
+681 CPASGGS
-690 VFTVW
+690 VFSVW
-695 LPHETQAE
+695 LPNE

>member
-1 MRGVGGLEI
+1 MGGLGI
-10 LSGLRARFHGS
+10 FARLAARFRGS

-59 KVQSDLA
+59 KVRSDLA
-66 VAHGYFEQVKEGVGR
+66 VAHGYFDQVKEGVGR

-94 TLRER
+94 ALRER
-99 PGAAALGEHLR
+99 PGTAALSELLR
-110 EMRQQL
+110 EMQQQL
-116 RVDFL
+116 KIDFL
-121 ILLDSNGRVRAA
+121 ILLDGNGQVRAA
-133 SGGPALGSDYT
+133 SSGPAPGRDYST
-144 GWEVVR
+144 WPIAR
-150 RALSGHAETE
+150 RALAGHAEAE
-160 VDILDAARLAT
+160 VDILDAAQLAA
-171 IDPALAERA
+171 IDPALTEKA
-180 RTPLIATRNAQATER
+180 RTPLIATRNAQVTQR
-195 SEETRGMVMHAAAPV
+195 KEETGGMVMHAAAPI
-210 VSAAREGGASAG
+210 AAGARAGDAG

-231 KNLDIVDRIND
+231 KNLDFVDRIND

-254 VGTAT
+254 LGTAT

-290 TALDLGRTWLDRA
+290 TVLDLGHTWLDRA

-316 IMDGRGRRVG
+316 IIDSRGKRVG
-326 MLYVGFLEAPFQHA
+326 MLYVGFLEEPFQHA
-340 RQLALAAVA
+340 RQLALAAVG
-349 LLFVLTVVVAAFVS
+349 LLFVIAVIVAAFVS
-363 LRLARHVSQPVE
+363 LRLARHVAQPVE
-375 RMHGTMSAIESGQT
+375 RMHGTMNAIESGQA
-389 EARVGAHLPDLA
+389 EARVGTPHPA

-406 DELAAHFDR
+406 AELAAHFDR

-420 AEQTEAL
+420 AEQTDAL

-438 AERTQELALTNQTLR
+438 AERTQELAAANQTLR

-467 IGQLAAGVAHEVN
+467 IGQLAAGVAHEIN

-497 GNAAEPAMPEIRL
+497 GAAAEPAMDEIRL

-532 EYAGYLEPVRLDQV
+532 EYVGYLEPVRLDQV

-559 KASIVVIQE
+559 KTSVEVMQE
-568 MQATRTVSVNRNE
+568 MRATRSVTVNRNE
-581 LQQVLINLIVNA
+581 LQQVLINLMVNA
-593 LQAMPGGGTLRLT
+593 LQAMPAGGTLRLT
-606 SGDREEGGIKGGFVA
+606 AGDREENGIRGGFVA
-621 VGDSGPGIAPEDRER
+621 VADSGPGIAPQDRER

-645 TSDGTGLGLWVSL
+645 TSDGTGLGLWVSHD
-658 GLVQRYGGRI
+658 LVQRYGGRI
-668 DVASPRSGIPGTQ
+668 DVD
-681 GECPSSGGS
+681 CPPSGGS

-695 LPHETQAE
+695 LPNDAV
-703 AQAA
+703 AA

>member
-1 MRGVGGLEI
+1 VGGLGI
-10 LSGLRARFHGS
+10 FSGIAARFRGS

-35 VAVPILIGILA
+35 VAVPILIGILV

-66 VAHGYFEQVKEGVGR
+66 VAHGYFDQVKEGVGR
-81 RVETLAGSERLAR
+81 RVESLAGSERLAR
-94 TLRER
+94 ALRER
-99 PGAAALGEHLR
+99 PGAAALSELLR
-110 EMRQQL
+110 EMQQQL
-116 RVDFL
+116 RIDFL
-121 ILLDSNGRVRAA
+121 ILLDGNGRVRAA
-133 SGGPALGSDYT
+133 TGGPVPGSSYAE
-144 GWEVVR
+144 WEIVR
-150 RALSGHAETE
+150 RALAGHAETE
-160 VDILDAARLAT
+160 VDILDAVQLAV
-171 IDPALAERA
+171 IDPTLTEKA
-180 RTPLIATRNAQATER
+180 RTPLIATRNAQATQR
-195 SEETRGMVMHAAAPV
+195 NEETRGMVMHAAAPIAS
-210 VSAAREGGASAG
+210 VSREGGAG

-231 KNLDIVDRIND
+231 KNLEFVDRIND
-242 IVYPEGALPLGS
+242 IVYPEGSLPLGS

-290 TALDLGRTWLDRA
+290 TVLDEGRTWLDRA

-316 IMDGRGRRVG
+316 IKDSFGRRVG
-326 MLYVGFLEAPFQHA
+326 MLYVGYLEEPFQHA
-340 RQLALAAVA
+340 RQLTLAAVA
-349 LLFVLTVVVAAFVS
+349 LLFVLTVVAAAFVS
-363 LRLARHVSQPVE
+363 LRLARHVSQPVA
-375 RMHGTMSAIESGQT
+375 RMHGTMSAIESGET
-389 EARVGAHLPDLA
+389 EARVGKHPPDLA
-401 EADEL
+401 GEDEL
-406 DELAAHFDR
+406 AELAAHFDR

-420 AEQTEAL
+420 AAQTEAL
-427 QRWGRELDSKV
+427 QRWGSELDGKV
-438 AERTQELALTNQTLR
+438 AERTQELAAANQTLR

-467 IGQLAAGVAHEVN
+467 IGQLAAGVAHEIN

-497 GNAAEPAMPEIRL
+497 GDAAEPAMAEIRL

-532 EYAGYLEPVRLDQV
+532 EYAGYLEPVVLDQV

-559 KASIVVIQE
+559 KTSVAVMQE
-568 MQATRTVSVNRNE
+568 LHATRPVTVNRNE
-581 LQQVLINLIVNA
+581 LQQVLINLMVNA
-593 LQAMPGGGTLRLT
+593 LQAMPEGGTLLLA
-606 SGDREEGGIKGGFVA
+606 SGDREEGGVRGGFVA
-621 VGDSGPGIAPEDRER
+621 VGDSGPGIAAEIRER

-668 DVASPRSGIPGTQ
+668 DV
-681 GECPSSGGS
+681 ECPSSGGS

-695 LPHETQAE
+695 LPNE

>member
-1 MRGVGGLEI
+1 MRGVGSLGIFTGLA
-10 LSGLRARFHGS
+10 ARFRGS

-35 VAVPILIGILA
+35 VAVPILIGILV

-66 VAHGYFEQVKEGVGR
+66 VAHGYFDQVREGVGR

-94 TLRER
+94 ALRER
-99 PGAAALGEHLR
+99 PGAAALSELLR
-110 EMRQQL
+110 EMQQQL
-116 RVDFL
+116 RIDFL

-133 SGGPALGSDYT
+133 TGGPAPGSGYAE
-144 GWEVVR
+144 WEVVR
-150 RALSGHAETE
+150 RALAGHAETE
-160 VDILDAARLAT
+160 VDILDAVQLAV
-171 IDPALAERA
+171 IDPALTEKA
-180 RTPLIATRNAQATER
+180 RTPLIATRNAQATQR
-195 SEETRGMVMHAAAPV
+195 NEETRGMVMHAAAPI
-210 VSAAREGGASAG
+210 VSGAREGGTSAG

-231 KNLDIVDRIND
+231 KNLDFVDRIND
-242 IVYPEGALPLGS
+242 IVYPEGSLPLGS

-279 IGTRVSAAVRH
+279 IGTRVSVAVRN
-290 TALDLGRTWLDRA
+290 TVLEQGRTWLDRA

-316 IMDGRGRRVG
+316 IVDSRGKRVG
-326 MLYVGFLEAPFQHA
+326 MLYVGYLEEPFQHA
-340 RQLALAAVA
+340 RQLTLAAVA

-363 LRLARHVSQPVE
+363 LRLARHVAQPVA
-375 RMHGTMSAIESGQT
+375 RMHGTMSAIESGDT
-389 EARVGAHLPDLA
+389 DARVGRHLPDLA
-401 EADEL
+401 GEDEL
-406 DELAAHFDR
+406 AELAAHFDR

-420 AEQTEAL
+420 AAQTEAL
-427 QRWGRELDSKV
+427 QRWGSELDSKV
-438 AERTQELALTNQTLR
+438 AERTQELAAANQTLR

-467 IGQLAAGVAHEVN
+467 IGQLAAGVAHEIN

-497 GNAAEPAMPEIRL
+497 GEAAEPAMAEIRL

-532 EYAGYLEPVRLDQV
+532 EYAGYLEPVVLDQV

-559 KASIVVIQE
+559 KSNVVVMQE
-568 MQATRTVSVNRNE
+568 LHATRPVTVNRNE

-593 LQAMPGGGTLRLT
+593 LQAMPEGGTLRLA

-621 VGDSGPGIAPEDRER
+621 VGDSGPGIAAEIRER

-668 DVASPRSGIPGTQ
+668 DV
-681 GECPSSGGS
+681 ECPSGGGS

-695 LPHETQAE
+695 LPNETQAE
-703 AQAA
+703 TPTA

>member
-1 MRGVGGLEI
+1 MRGVGRLALFPALG
-10 LSGLRARFHGS
+10 ARFRGS
-21 LRFKLLALALGPLL
+21 LRIKLLALALGPLL
-35 VAVPILIGILA
+35 VAAPILIAILA

-59 KVQSDLA
+59 KIHSDLA
-66 VAHGYFEQVKEGVGR
+66 VAHGYFEQVKDGVGR
-81 RVETLAGSERLAR
+81 RIEALAGSERLAR
-94 TLRER
+94 SLRER
-99 PGAAALGEHLR
+99 PTPAALTEHLR
-110 EMRQQL
+110 EMQRQL
-116 RVDFL
+116 GIDFL
-121 ILLDSNGRVRAA
+121 ILLDGDGRVRAA
-133 SGGPALGSDYT
+133 SNGPAVGRSYVE
-144 GWEVVR
+144 WEVVR
-150 RALSGHAETE
+150 RALAGHAGAE
-160 VDILDAARLAT
+160 VDILDAAQLAV

-180 RTPLIATRNAQATER
+180 RTPLIATRNAQATQR
-195 SEETRGMVMHAAAPV
+195 TEETRGMAMHAAAPV
-210 VSAAREGGASAG
+210 ATAAREGGGG

-231 KNLDIVDRIND
+231 RNLDIVDRIND
-242 IVYPEGALPLGS
+242 IVYPEGSLPLGS

-316 IMDGRGRRVG
+316 IVDGHGKRVG
-326 MLYVGFLEAPFQHA
+326 MLYVGFLEAPFLQA
-340 RQLALAAVA
+340 RQWALLAVA
-349 LLFVLTVVVAAFVS
+349 LLFVVAVAAAAVVS
-363 LRLARHVSQPVE
+363 LRLARHVSRPVE
-375 RMHGTMSAIESGQT
+375 RMHGTMNAIESGQVG
-389 EARVGAHLPDLA
+389 ARVGADLPDQS

-406 DELAAHFDR
+406 AELAAHFDR

-438 AERTQELALTNQTLR
+438 AARTEELATANQTLR

-467 IGQLAAGVAHEVN
+467 IGQLAAGVAHEIN

-497 GNAAEPAMPEIRL
+497 GAAAAPAMAEIRL

-532 EYAGYLEPVRLDQV
+532 EFAGYLEPVQLDQV

-559 KASIVVIQE
+559 KTSVEVMQE
-568 MQATRTVSVNRNE
+568 MHATRPVTINRNE
-581 LQQVLINLIVNA
+581 LQQVLINLMVNA
-593 LQAMPGGGTLRLT
+593 LQAMPEGGTLLLAC
-606 SGDREEGGIKGGFVA
+606 GDRVENGIAGGFVA
-621 VGDSGPGIAPEDRER
+621 VGDSGPGIAAEARER

-668 DVASPRSGIPGTQ
+668 DVASPRSGIPGMQ
-681 GECPSSGGS
+681 SACPPGGGS

-695 LPHETQAE
+695 LPNE
-703 AQAA
+703 AVAA